1 MSSAYLTDEDIRS
14 SEAMVNLAI
23 TRLGVMAEAV
33 FTMALVA
40 IIYGSGLRQRR
51 KWGYH
56 CNDDA
61 NDDDVRMMQII
72 RMQMLRQTQ
81 MMRAE
86 RITLTR
92 WHRHRDDGPAEWPD
106 NEIVW
111 REKFIQGA
119 SSRIYFLMKNQSLA
133 RDS

>member
-40 IIYGSGLRQRR
+40 IIYGGGLRQRR

-72 RMQMLRQTQ
+72 RMQTPRQTQ

-92 WHRHRDDGPAEWPD
+92 WHRH
-106 NEIVW
+106 
-111 REKFIQGA
+111 
-119 SSRIYFLMKNQSLA
+119 
-133 RDS
+133 